1 MLYVYVT
8 QTEKLM
14 QLKLLHVESC
24 IHDKQNETT
33 STSITFRS
41 TKVAKRKTESN
52 IITLLIRKGRDKLVN
67 VFDVTVF
74 CC

>member
-33 STSITFRS
+33 SITFKS
-41 TKVAKRKTESN
+41 TKVAKRKTEIN
-52 IITLLIRKGRDKLVN
+52 YHYA
-67 VFDVTVF
+67 FDS
-74 CC
+74 

>member
-8 QTEKLM
+8 QTEKLL

-24 IHDKQNETT
+24 IHDKQKET
-33 STSITFRS
+33 TSITFKS

-52 IITLLIRKGRDKLVN
+52 IITLLTCKGRDKLVN